1 MVSSILTAKLGR
13 QVTETDLPIR
23 HQIARDLPVLPDQ
36 DIPRIDPLLFRR
48 RPVIVTIGG
57 TSSPVHPAVVAPAPR
72 NSQQSRLRL
81 PPDRPAHEPQP
92 PQPGPKV
99 HHDPMH
105 PVTGRREDA
114 RTRGHA
120 HAAPVIVHHDDL
132 ARAPQRGGQPV
143 RMPAPHGRPRLQVQ
157 EQDIA
162 PPVDGE
168 PAPRVEGRV

>member
-1 MVSSILTAKLGR
+1 
-13 QVTETDLPIR
+13 
-23 HQIARDLPVLPDQ
+23 
-36 DIPRIDPLLFRR
+36 
-48 RPVIVTIGG
+48 
-57 TSSPVHPAVVAPAPR
+57 
-72 NSQQSRLRL
+72 
-81 PPDRPAHEPQP
+81 
-92 PQPGPKV
+92 
-99 HHDPMH
+99 MH

-168 PAPRVEGRV
+168 PAPRVEGRAGAQAGLEVKRAPAAWDVDVGARWLPVRLVYEQQGQELGTGAACLVRGEVPNLEAEL